1 MKHVVLNYDY
11 FRISGMIE
19 KMCDTYGTHLLRHDG
34 VSYYNFPTIEALADP
49 DVESKLRVMGF
60 GYRAKFIQQS
70 AARILQNG
78 GREWLMNLRT
88 LPYNEAKSA
97 LITLPGIGAKV
108 GFIFINYHELF
119 IMKA

>member
-1 MKHVVLNYDY
+1 
-11 FRISGMIE
+11 
-19 KMCDTYGTHLLRHDG
+19 MCDTYGTHLLRHDG

-70 AARILQNG
+70 AAKILQNG